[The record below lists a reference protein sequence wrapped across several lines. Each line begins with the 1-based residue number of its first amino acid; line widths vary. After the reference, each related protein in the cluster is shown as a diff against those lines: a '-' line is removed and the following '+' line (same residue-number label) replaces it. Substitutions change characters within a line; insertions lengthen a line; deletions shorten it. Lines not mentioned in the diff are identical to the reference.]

1 MNMITKLLAVL
12 GAAMMA
18 SPALAQEA
26 AASLDQRVND
36 AFASST
42 GWFVSFIFAPIPGTA
57 FPWIVMWLVI
67 GASVF
72 TIYFAFVQFRFFGHA
87 ISLVKGDYSDPND
100 AGEVSHFQALATALS
115 GTVGLGNIAGVA
127 VAVGIGGPGATFWMI
142 LAGLLGMA
150 SKFTEC
156 TLGVKYRNEYPDG
169 SVSGGPMYYMS
180 KGFDELGLPGGKILA
195 ILFSIFCILGA
206 FGGGNM
212 FQANQAHVA
221 ISGLTDQ
228 IGLTEDGFSGLITG
242 FAFAIVVFAVI
253 VGGVKSIAKVTEK
266 IVPFMG
272 IMYVGAALIV
282 LIVNFNMIG
291 WAFGQIFAGAF
302 TGLGVTG
309 GIVGALIQGFK
320 RAAFSNEA
328 GVGSAA
334 IAHSAVKTKE
344 PITEGFVSLLEPL
357 IDTVVI
363 CTMTALVIVISQ
375 QLIIDANT
383 GNYVLYTVEQAQ
395 QVAVGLELPSGVQ
408 AAIATAADGGAIKE
422 ALEGIDGDLA
432 APVLTIVNNLDSI
445 RSVED
450 ARGVALTAAAFG
462 SAISWFPFVLAIAV
476 VLFAFS
482 TMISWSYY
490 GLKAWTYLFGE
501 GQTAELV
508 FKIIFCIFIV
518 IGAAA
523 SLGPV
528 IDFSD
533 AAIFAM
539 AVVNITALYF
549 LMKVVRDELA
559 SYSDRLKSG
568 VIKKFEH

>member
-1 MNMITKLLAVL
+1 MTRSLQAVL
-12 GAAMMA
+12 ATVLFTLAAL
-18 SPALAQEA
+18 PA
-26 AASLDQRVND
+26 AAQDEAMSFGDRVNTT
-36 AFASST
+36 FAAYT
-42 GWFVSFIFAPIPGTA
+42 GPFVEFIFAPLPGTA
-57 FPWIVMWLVI
+57 FPWIVLWLVV
-67 GASVF
+67 GATVF
-72 TIYFAFVQFRFFGHA
+72 TLYFAFVQFRFFGHA
-87 ISLVKGDYSDPND
+87 IKLVKGDYSDPND

-169 SVSGGPMYYMS
+169 TVSGGPMYYIS
-180 KGFDELGLPGGKILA
+180 KGFNELGLPGGKILA
-195 ILFSIFCILGA
+195 VLFSIFCILGA
-206 FGGGNM
+206 LGGGNM
-212 FQANQAHVA
+212 FQANQAHA
-221 ISGLTDQ
+221 Q
-228 IGLTEDGFSGLITG
+228 IAGIVGDYPGWITG
-242 FAFAIVVFAVI
+242 VIFAAVVFAVI
-253 VGGVKSIAKVTEK
+253 VGGIKSIANVTEK
-266 IVPFMG
+266 VVPFMG
-272 IMYVGAALIV
+272 ILYVGAALIV
-282 LIVNFNMIG
+282 ILVNYDKIG

-302 TGLGVTG
+302 TGLGVAG
-309 GIVGALIQGFK
+309 GLVGALIQGFK

-363 CTMTALVIVISQ
+363 CTMTALVIIISQ
-375 QLIIDANT
+375 QLIVDQAT
-383 GNYVLYTVEQAQ
+383 GLYVLNEAGT
-395 QVAVGLELPSGVQ
+395 
-408 AAIATAADGGAIKE
+408 AIATV
-422 ALEGIDGDLA
+422 GDTSG
-432 APVLTIVNNLDSI
+432 VTLTS
-445 RSVED
+445 
-450 ARGVALTAAAFG
+450 AAFG
-462 SAISWFPFVLAIAV
+462 SAISWFPYVLAIAV
-476 VLFAFS
+476 ILFAFS

-501 GQTAELV
+501 GKTTELV
-508 FKIIFCIFIV
+508 FKIIFCVFVV

-523 SLGPV
+523 NLGPV

-549 LMKVVRDELA
+549 LMKVVRKELNSYA
-559 SYSDRLKSG
+559 SRLRSG
-568 VIKKFEH
+568 EIKAYKH